1 MPPLPAALSLTQ
13 HRWSRDCGP
22 KLDAP
27 SSGAHWA
34 GRGGRRR
41 AVLRHREEMG
51 REVNP
56 AWSKQCRQRQWLAL
70 DTPFQTGTRDALV
83 WRRAEASSRLS
94 AVPRILFFLSSEAQ
108 CWTTGLSFIS
118 LRPKDRS
125 LSQSNC
131 VMVLSCP
138 GFNLAMGDGLLL
150 RARGS
155 QWGVR
160 RILHG
165 NQVNIK
171 QECLVLSKDDF

>member
-41 AVLRHREEMG
+41 AMLRHTEEMG
-51 REVNP
+51 WEVNP

-70 DTPFQTGTRDALV
+70 DIPFQTYPRCS
-83 WRRAEASSRLS
+83 ASEVGRSKQLT
-94 AVPRILFFLSSEAQ
+94 AIPRILFFLSSEAQ
-108 CWTTGLSFIS
+108 CWTMGLPFIS
-118 LRPKDRS
+118 LRPKDRF

-131 VMVLSCP
+131 VMALNGP
-138 GFNLAMGDGLLL
+138 DFNSG
-150 RARGS
+150 RG
-155 QWGVR
+155 
-160 RILHG
+160 
-165 NQVNIK
+165 
-171 QECLVLSKDDF
+171 